1 MRAAVIGTG
10 LIAHNHAQAL
20 RQQGHELIWVVSRRM
35 ISAKQFAGQYGCEN
49 YSDALTAQVL
59 QDVDAVHICTPP
71 GDHFAYAKQ
80 ALEAGKAVF
89 CEKPLTFSAEEAEEL
104 CAIAEKSGAIA
115 AVNFNNRF
123 YPACEALKEQLSAE
137 SPVRLVHGHYRQEFQ
152 CMPAPWSW
160 RYTDPYRAATEIG
173 SHFVDLMRYLTGLE
187 VESLSALFATFRPER
202 RVQQG
207 MMVPDDGEGEAVT
220 VTNEDAVALTMRLSG
235 GAVASVFLSE
245 VNPGRGNDISIE
257 MVCDSTTLEWQSE
270 DPYAIYRGRTGAGVA
285 RVSNPFGGGFSTTF
299 VDAVRAFYACVEQG
313 VMDGRLAS
321 FRDGLAAVRL
331 CEAMKR
337 SAEQNGAF
345 INI

>member
-20 RQQGHELIWVVSRRM
+20 RQQGHELFWVVSRRL
-35 ISAKQFAGQYGCEN
+35 ISAKQFALQYGCEH
-49 YSDALTAQVL
+49 YSDALTEEVL
-59 QDVDAVHICTPP
+59 EHVDVVHICTPP
-71 GDHFAYAKQ
+71 GDHFAYAKA

-104 CAIAEKSGAIA
+104 CRVAEKTGALA

-123 YPACEALKEQLSAE
+123 YPACEALKQELYE
-137 SPVRLVHGHYRQEFQ
+137 EGPVRLVHGHYRQEFQ
-152 CMPAPWSW
+152 SIPAPWSW
-160 RYTDPYRAATEIG
+160 RYTDPYRASTEIG

-187 VESLSALFATFRPER
+187 VESLSAVFSTFRPER
-202 RVQQG
+202 RVENG
-207 MMVPDDGEGEAVT
+207 MMVPDGEGEAVT

-245 VNPGRGNDISIE
+245 VSPGRGNDISIE
-257 MVCDSTTLEWQSE
+257 VICDDTVLEWQSE
-270 DPYAIYRGRTGAGVA
+270 DPYAVYRGRKGEGVA
-285 RVSNPFGGGFSTTF
+285 RVSNPFAGGFSTTF
-299 VDAVRAFYACVEQG
+299 VDSVGAFYASLENG
-313 VMDGRLAS
+313 GLDGRLAS
-321 FRDGLAAVRL
+321 LRDGLAAVKI

-345 INI
+345 VTI